1 MSLEEIHAPVG
12 GDWGGMQVNSSFL
25 NLIIKLLGA
34 PILTKFK
41 EEKFCDY
48 LDTMSEFEIK
58 KQFVSLENNDEVVL
72 KVPVSLI
79 KLFED
84 ETKEELS
91 DVIEQSNM
99 RGQLEWTSGRLIV
112 QSELFKS
119 LFSVSIDNVTGK
131 LKELFNENGSRDVST
146 LLLVGGFSESQV
158 LKKAITDAITDKRIV
173 IPDQPSLAILKG
185 AVIYGHAP
193 LTVKSR
199 VCKYTYG
206 FMAVRSIVNSGRN
219 IPFNR
224 TIQDGN
230 SEVGYFD
237 KLVEIGQTVE
247 VGKNNVTKTY
257 TKVSP
262 DQKSMIL
269 MMYTSTSKY
278 PTSVTDDTC
287 SFLGDLTITLPSDPH
302 AEVTVY
308 TIFSDTHLTVKAV
321 EKKTNRN
328 VTAKFDFLK

>member
-48 LDTMSEFEIK
+48 LDMMSEFEIK

-193 LTVKSR
+193 LIVKSR